1 MIDTIKVEKQSHTA
15 FILIIFIT
23 LMRVNFSLIIIFS
36 LNLTH
41 MHAIGMEETVSQN
54 MFIHWLIIKEQQ
66 LSNIMIFT
74 QTFCIYVNP
83 CTI

>member
-41 MHAIGMEETVSQN
+41 MHAIGKEETVSQN
-54 MFIHWLIIKEQQ
+54 M
-66 LSNIMIFT
+66 S
-74 QTFCIYVNP
+74 CIGL
-83 CTI
+83 